1 MKTAVVQAARAQ
13 TAVVLLSGGMDSAT
27 LAYVAR
33 HRGYTIIALH
43 VNYGQ
48 RTEGKERQCA
58 QRIASLLGAVEFFEV
73 DIGYL
78 ARIGASAL
86 TDRAI
91 PVKDH
96 ADTGGDLP
104 ATYVPFRNA
113 NLLAIA
119 TSLAEA
125 RGAEAIFLG
134 AQASDYSGY
143 PDCREEFMEAFQQ
156 VIDRGTRETTRI
168 RLLAPFVH
176 MNKTEIL
183 RTGLALGVPYRETW
197 SCYRN
202 SDRACGRCGACH
214 FRREAFREVGV
225 PDPIPYGEE

>member
-1 MKTAVVQAARAQ
+1 MKTAI
-13 TAVVLLSGGMDSAT
+13 VLLSGGMDSAT

-33 HRGYTIIALH
+33 DRGYGIIALH

-48 RTEGKERQCA
+48 RTETKERECA
-58 QRIASLLGAVEFFEV
+58 RRIAALLGAVEFFEV

-91 PVKDH
+91 PVLDYTET
-96 ADTGGDLP
+96 DGELP
-104 ATYVPFRNA
+104 ATYVPFRNG
-113 NLLAIA
+113 NLLSIA

-125 RGAEAIFLG
+125 RGAEAIFIG

-156 VIDRGTRETTRI
+156 LIYRGTRESTRI
-168 RLLAPFVH
+168 QLEAPFVH
-176 MNKTEIL
+176 LNKAGIL
-183 RTGLALGVPYRETW
+183 RIGLALEVPYHETW
-197 SCYRN
+197 SCYR
-202 SDRACGRCGACH
+202 SGERACGRCGACH
-214 FRREAFREVGV
+214 FRKEAFRQVGV
-225 PDPIPYGEE
+225 RDPIPYGEG

>member
-1 MKTAVVQAARAQ
+1 MTTAVVQATRAQ

-33 HRGYTIIALH
+33 DRGYRIIALH

-48 RTEGKERQCA
+48 RTEAKERQCA
-58 QRIASLLGAVEFFEV
+58 QRIAALLEAVEFFEV

-91 PVKDH
+91 PVMDYS
-96 ADTGGDLP
+96 DTSGDLP

-113 NLLAIA
+113 NLLSIA

-125 RGAEAIFLG
+125 RRAEAIFIG

-168 RLLAPFVH
+168 RLEAPFVH
-176 MNKTEIL
+176 MNKAEIL
-183 RTGLALGVPYRETW
+183 RIGLSLEVPYHETW

-214 FRREAFREVGV
+214 FRREAFRQVGV
-225 PDPIPYGEE
+225 PDPIPYGRE

>member
-1 MKTAVVQAARAQ
+1 MK

-27 LAYVAR
+27 LAYVAQD
-33 HRGYTIIALH
+33 RGYGIIALH

-48 RTEGKERQCA
+48 RTEAKERQCA
-58 QRIASLLGAVEFFEV
+58 QRIAVLLGAVEFFEV

-86 TDRAI
+86 TDHAI
-91 PVKDH
+91 PVMDYS
-96 ADTGGDLP
+96 DTDEELP

-113 NLLAIA
+113 NLLSLA

-125 RGAEAIFLG
+125 RGAEAIFIG

-168 RLLAPFVH
+168 QLVAPFVH
-176 MNKTEIL
+176 MNKAEIL
-183 RTGLALGVPYRETW
+183 RIGLTLDVPYHETW

-202 SDRACGRCGACH
+202 EKKACGRCGACH
-214 FRREAFREVGV
+214 FRREAFRQVGV
-225 PDPIPYGEE
+225 PDPIPYGGE

>member
-1 MKTAVVQAARAQ
+1 VK
-13 TAVVLLSGGMDSAT
+13 TAVVLLSGGMDSST

-33 HRGYTIIALH
+33 DRGYRIIALH

-58 QRIASLLGAVEFFEV
+58 ERIATLLGAAEFFEV

-86 TDRAI
+86 TDRGI
-91 PVKDH
+91 PVKDYE
-96 ADTGGDLP
+96 DTPAQLP

-113 NLLAIA
+113 NLLSIA

-125 RGAEAIFLG
+125 RGAEAVFIG

-168 RLLAPFVH
+168 RLIAPFVH

-183 RTGLALGVPYRETW
+183 RTGIALGVPYRETW
-197 SCYRN
+197 SCYRS
-202 SDRACGRCGACH
+202 SDLACGRCGACH
-214 FRREAFREVGV
+214 FRRDAFRQAGI
-225 PDPIPYGEE
+225 PDPIPYEGE

>member
-1 MKTAVVQAARAQ
+1 MK

-33 HRGYTIIALH
+33 DRGYGIRALH

-48 RTEGKERQCA
+48 RTESKERQCA

-86 TDRAI
+86 TDHAI
-91 PVKDH
+91 PVMDYT
-96 ADTGGDLP
+96 DTDAGLP

-113 NLLAIA
+113 NLLSIG

-125 RGAEAIFLG
+125 RGAEAIFIG

-143 PDCREEFMEAFQQ
+143 PDCRQEFMEAFQR
-156 VIDRGTRETTRI
+156 VIALGTRETTRI
-168 RLLAPFVH
+168 ELVAPFVH
-176 MNKTEIL
+176 MNKAEIL
-183 RTGLALGVPYRETW
+183 RIGLSLGVPYHETW
-197 SCYRN
+197 SCYR
-202 SDRACGRCGACH
+202 SGDRACGRCGACH
-214 FRREAFREVGV
+214 FRREAFRQVGV
-225 PDPIPYGEE
+225 SDPIPYERE